1 MPLSKALALM
11 ALAAALAFLLGAN
24 FSSPENRK
32 QFAQLETL
40 DKRVRDLADADVRR
54 SRETADLRAQLAMR
68 AAENERLEN
77 ENRDLVSDV
86 LRREEQL
93 LFYRQIIDAKSADRD
108 IIIHALAQEPGFE
121 PGERKL
127 SAVLIRSRRGKFKG
141 AYHFE
146 VVSELDGAEAV
157 MRIPEQAGKLD
168 FQQYL
173 ELSESVTLPD
183 DARILKMRLVVTNA
197 KKAVVASNE
206 EVFSDGDDDSAAEP
220 ADTITE
226 DGESESEEPGDE
238 AAEND
243 GDNE

>member
-54 SRETADLRAQLAMR
+54 SREAADLRAQLAMR

-93 LFYRQIIDAKSADRD
+93 LFYRQIIDAKSADRE
-108 IIIHALAQEPGFE
+108 IVIHALSQEPGFE

-146 VVSELDGAEAV
+146 IVSARDGLEFV
-157 MRIPEQAGKLD
+157 KRIPEEPAKLD

-173 ELSESVTLPD
+173 ELSESINLPD
-183 DARILKMRLVVTNA
+183 DARIIKMRLVVTNA
-197 KKAVVASNE
+197 KKAVVATNE
-206 EVFSDGDDDSAAEP
+206 EVFNESDDDIVAESEDVV
-220 ADTITE
+220 AE
-226 DGESESEEPGDE
+226 DGESGESDEEGDNDDGDE
-238 AAEND
+238 
-243 GDNE
+243 